1 MNDLTKP
8 STLIAGVNTLGL
20 VTAGIYFSRQNTTL
34 NARVNDVTDEIET
47 IKEGLKEKVPTIE
60 NSVRTLDHS
69 IRFVSNSVQN
79 VHLSN
84 GKIDKKLGK
93 TRDELAEISAALDKL
108 DQRFVNLV
116 EALIA
121 KDIIKKEDVDPPS
134 KVVTKT
140 RNSEKEK
147 SKKKSKHRR
156 DETESEQSSSDSD
169 SESEDDRHNRRDNR
183 RNDRHSNDNRRDN
196 RRPPT
201 HPQMAHHMGNQSHHM
216 GHQQHMPYP
225 QAPQPRRGPQAHGPM
240 NNDDDDIDVVARMAS
255 GRK

>member
-34 NARVNDVTDEIET
+34 NARVNDVADEVET
-47 IKEGLKEKVPTIE
+47 IKDGLKEKVPAIE
-60 NSVRTLDHS
+60 NSVKTLDHS
-69 IRFVSNSVQN
+69 IRFLSNSIQTIHV
-79 VHLSN
+79 SN

-93 TRDELAEISAALDKL
+93 TRDDLAEISAALDKL

-140 RNSEKEK
+140 RSSDKDNKKK
-147 SKKKSKHRR
+147 SKSSKHRR
-156 DETESEQSSSDSD
+156 DETESEESSSSSS
-169 SESEDDRHNRRDNR
+169 SESEDDRRDNR
-183 RNDRHSNDNRRDN
+183 RRNDNRRDN
-196 RRPPT
+196 RRPVMP
-201 HPQMAHHMGNQSHHM
+201 HMNQNM
-216 GHQQHMPYP
+216 GHQHHMPYP
-225 QAPQPRRGPQAHGPM
+225 QAPQPRRAPTHAS
-240 NNDDDDIDVVARMAS
+240 NEDDDIDVVARMAS
-255 GRK
+255 RK